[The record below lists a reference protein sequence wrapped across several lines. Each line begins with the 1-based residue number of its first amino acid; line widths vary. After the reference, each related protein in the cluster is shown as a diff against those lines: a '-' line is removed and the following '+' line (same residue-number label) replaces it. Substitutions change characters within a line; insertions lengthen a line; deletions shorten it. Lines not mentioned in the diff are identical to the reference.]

1 MFIVAL
7 LLAAALDPVRSQA
20 IESSVRASMAA
31 RHIPSVVV
39 RIDQDGKTIYAR
51 AFGYRDLANK
61 VEADTATRYQYGSI
75 TKQFTAAAIL
85 ALWGDKK
92 LSLHDRVGKYI
103 PEFAKFPITIEQ
115 LLVHTSGLADFA
127 SEEWYF
133 RKDFTNPFVG
143 HDELLKWSAA
153 QPLVFTPG
161 TKAEYDNAGYTL
173 LARVVEKASGMK
185 YFDFLHA
192 RFFKPL
198 GMTSVAPQSYFT
210 LQPNTAIG
218 YMAGDGAMAKALGL
232 GGADPLVMALPWNIE
247 QVDGAGFLVGDAAD
261 LEKWD
266 DALLEHR
273 VLHGDAEKMFYTQG
287 HLTNGEATYA
297 GPENPTTHARAVYC
311 YGGLA
316 FISVLGVTTYGA
328 NGGTPGFLSFTVTIP
343 SKHISVTTLSN
354 HGSDIDNS
362 KLTTPIV
369 EAVLK

>member
-1 MFIVAL
+1 MFALAL
-7 LLAAALDPVRSQA
+7 LLAASLDPARAHA

-31 RHIPSVVV
+31 PHIPSVVV
-39 RIDQDGKTIYAR
+39 RIDQDGKPIYTQ
-51 AFGYRDLANK
+51 AFGYRDLADKLN
-61 VEADTATRYQYGSI
+61 ADLATRYQYGSI

-85 ALWGDKK
+85 LLMEEKK
-92 LSLHDRVGKYI
+92 LSIHDRVGKYI
-103 PEFAKFPITIEQ
+103 PAFSKLPITIEEM
-115 LLVHTSGLADFA
+115 LVHTSGLADFA
-127 SEEWYF
+127 SEDWYF

-143 HDELLKWSAA
+143 HDELLTWSAA

-161 TKAEYDNAGYTL
+161 TKAEYDNAAYTL

-185 YFDFLHA
+185 YFDFLDA
-192 RFFKPL
+192 QFFKPL

-218 YMAGDGAMAKALGL
+218 YMAGDGVMAKALGL
-232 GGADPLVMALPWNIE
+232 AANPLAVALPWNMD

-266 DALLEHR
+266 DALLAHR

-287 HLTNGEATYA
+287 HLTSGEPTYT
-297 GPENPTTHARAVYC
+297 GPENPTTHARAIYC

-316 FISVLGVTTYGA
+316 FFPVLGITTYGA

-362 KLTTPIV
+362 KLTTPIM
-369 EAVLK
+369 EALLK